1 MSFGP
6 RSSRGLLCH
15 CLSSRSLLGC
25 VTLLTLAAIQGDL
38 PAREGANVKQPTRV
52 NNVARTEPVDDPWT
66 RYMLALLDSSYD
78 LAIESRPV
86 ANNAEALNR
95 KLNELPDGE
104 ILRRKY
110 RMPELLGEI
119 KKPKPDLASLSVTL
133 RALSKQGPAVIERE
147 RRTLVYHL
155 GAWLGRAKETP
166 QSKAKLRAS
175 IEYLGATARRP
186 AGSAPLAPGDE
197 ESAREAFRELAAQY
211 RFNIQLGQYR
221 AAHSSFNYRTR
232 MTDDYIEAESRREFP
247 IPVDFPTNAGG
258 MNIRVRGE
266 ATAVATVEVV
276 PNETQGELRVDVASV
291 GRFGV
296 TGSKKRMSFSATSK
310 QTLRSTQPLYLGPL
324 NIETP
329 GPTVRDRSCTA
340 LNWLQVCTRL
350 PCVGRLVARIAEP
363 IAARK
368 LAEQDPVIARKV
380 EDQVRER
387 VAEEGFDIA
396 HRINGRFGAVGSEI
410 FPSDGDKPRLTIRST
425 SDDITW
431 TALYADAD
439 ELGALSPPP
448 SDSAEFDVRHW
459 VHESAI
465 ENWGTRIDGK
475 PLDEATFHSLLKED
489 VKFFSDE
496 FEKLPTLRTPV
507 VLLFAAGEPLSVRLR
522 DGAITITL
530 RLQGYAF
537 DPDLPVKAP
546 RTVTLRYRPV
556 VDRRGM
562 RLVRDQEDYLKDAV
576 WKKALDR
583 FFPAELAP
591 VARFQNAGLKSR
603 LELRKLTIADGWLST
618 GATRVAVAPASQ
630 NLAKD

>member
-6 RSSRGLLCH
+6 RSSRYF
-15 CLSSRSLLGC
+15 LGC
-25 VTLLTLAAIQGDL
+25 VALLTLAAIQGDL
-38 PAREGANVKQPTRV
+38 PAREGANTKQPTRATP
-52 NNVARTEPVDDPWT
+52 VARTQPVDDPWT
-66 RYMLALLDSSYD
+66 RYMLALVDSPYD
-78 LAIESRPV
+78 VAIESRSV
-86 ANNAEALNR
+86 AANAEVLER
-95 KLNELPDGE
+95 KLGELPDGE

-119 KKPKPDLASLSVTL
+119 KKPKPDLASLTATL
-133 RALSKQGPAVIERE
+133 RALSTQGPPVIERE

-166 QSKAKLRAS
+166 QSKAKLRAD
-175 IEYLGATARRP
+175 IELLGATARRP
-186 AGSAPLAPGDE
+186 KNAAPLAP
-197 ESAREAFRELAAQY
+197 REDDAVRAAFRELAAQY
-211 RFNIQLGQYR
+211 RFNIQLGEYR

-232 MTDDYIEAESRREFP
+232 MSDDYIEAESRREFP

-258 MNIRVRGE
+258 LNIRVRGE
-266 ATAVATVEVV
+266 ATAVATAEVV
-276 PNETQGELRVDVASV
+276 PNDTQGELRVDVASV
-291 GRFGV
+291 GNFAV
-296 TGSKKRMSFSATSK
+296 SGSKKRMSFSATST
-310 QTLRSTQPLYLGPL
+310 QRLRSTQPMYLGPL

-350 PCVGRLVARIAEP
+350 PCVGRIVARIAEP

-396 HRINGRFGAVGSEI
+396 HRINGKFGAVGSEI
-410 FPSDGDKPRLTIRST
+410 FPNDGDKPRITIRST

-431 TALYADAD
+431 SALYADAD
-439 ELGALSPPP
+439 ELGALTPPAA
-448 SDSAEFDVRHW
+448 DNAEFDVRHW

-465 ENWGTRIDGK
+465 ENWGTRLDGK

-489 VKFFSDE
+489 VKFFSRE
-496 FEKLPTLRTPV
+496 FEQLPTMRTPA
-507 VLLFAAGEPLSVRLR
+507 VLLFAADEPLSVHLR
-522 DGAITITL
+522 DGVVLITL
-530 RLQGYAF
+530 RLQGYALGSDVNF
-537 DPDLPVKAP
+537 KAP

-556 VDRRGM
+556 VDVRGM
-562 RLVRDQEDYLKDAV
+562 RLVRDQESYLKDAA
-576 WKKALDR
+576 WKKVLDR
-583 FFPAELAP
+583 FLPAELTP
-591 VARFQNAGLKSR
+591 VARFENANLKSR
-603 LELRKLTIADGWLST
+603 LELRRLVIADGWLAS
-618 GATRVAVAPASQ
+618 GATRVVVAAPAAQ